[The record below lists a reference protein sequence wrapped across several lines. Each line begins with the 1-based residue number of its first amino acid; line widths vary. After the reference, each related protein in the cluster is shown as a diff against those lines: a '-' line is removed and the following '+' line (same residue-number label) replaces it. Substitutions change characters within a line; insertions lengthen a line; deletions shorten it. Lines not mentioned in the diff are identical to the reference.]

1 MGAGAVVLTVKLYR
15 QTEQLACRSDNLSM
29 MRTDVDAPAIASD
42 LRLVIGSLT
51 RRLRVESEIPLTH
64 MAVLGRLYRDGAA
77 SASELAAAE
86 RVRPQSMA
94 AIVAELAQE
103 GMLTRRRDPQD
114 GRRMLLE
121 LTAAGRSAVEASRR
135 QRESWLS
142 EAIDDE
148 LTGSERRSLEAA
160 IPLLQRLAER

>member
-1 MGAGAVVLTVKLYR
+1 MP
-15 QTEQLACRSDNLSM
+15 
-29 MRTDVDAPAIASD
+29 TDVDAPAIASD

-86 RVRPQSMA
+86 CVRPQSMA
-94 AIVAELAQE
+94 TIVAELAHE
-103 GMLTRRRDPQD
+103 EMITRERDPRD
-114 GRRMLLE
+114 GRRIQLE
-121 LTAAGRSAVEASRR
+121 LTGAGRKAVEDSRR
-135 QRESWLS
+135 QRDSWLS
-142 EAIDDE
+142 EAIGE
-148 LTGSERRSLEAA
+148 QLSGAERRALEAA